1 MNPYITILCYELVH
15 VSIIPIRI
23 LFIFHNLNVEKDN
36 IDHDML
42 LDFLG
47 YFVLYR
53 LFLTRNYN
61 FTDI

>member
-42 LDFLG
+42 LDNSV
-47 YFVLYR
+47 YRPTTELYNAR
-53 LFLTRNYN
+53 LCKK
-61 FTDI
+61 